1 MRQFLASWKRSG
13 QLEIVAGIVAGV
25 IVAAAGLFWY
35 HGHGSGGAAN
45 ARPTIEAPAAPAARP
60 PRFAQVGAA
69 TISADARFIADWAA
83 DSDDAGGMPFVIID
97 KKGARVYVFDASAR
111 LLDSS
116 PVLLGSAPGDDT
128 APGVGDKPLSQV
140 RAEERTT
147 PAGRFE
153 GERGHNARGEDVV
166 WVDYDAAVSMHRV
179 LTTNP
184 VERRAE
190 RLATPTIED
199 NRVSFGCV
207 NVPVPFYEKFIRPT
221 FAERKAI
228 IYVLPD
234 TKSLQQVFHNAYDVA
249 TAHSVQRS

>member
-1 MRQFLASWKRSG
+1 MKRFFAAIKRSG
-13 QLEIVAGIVAGV
+13 QLELAAGV
-25 IVAAAGLFWY
+25 LAGMIVAAAGLFWY
-35 HGHGSGGAAN
+35 HQHESSVAVDVRAVSQ
-45 ARPTIEAPAAPAARP
+45 APAQPAAKP
-60 PRFAQVGAA
+60 PRFAHVGAVK
-69 TISADARFIADWAA
+69 ISPEARFIADWAA

-97 KKGARVYVFDASAR
+97 KKRAHVYVFDGDAR

-116 PVLLGSAPGDDT
+116 PVLLGSAAGDDT

-140 RAEERTT
+140 KAEERTT
-147 PAGRFE
+147 PAGRFV

-179 LTTNP
+179 LTTNAA
-184 VERRAE
+184 ERRAE
-190 RLATPTIED
+190 RLATPTIDD

-207 NVPVPFYEKFIRPT
+207 NVPVAFYEKFIRPT

-234 TKSLQQVFHNAYDVA
+234 TKPLQQVFHNAYDVA
-249 TAHSVQRS
+249 AAHSIPRS